1 MTHSRQTILSLAIA
15 AAAFGAYAQTDVEH
29 VQHHPAE
36 IVKKASKAPVAK
48 ANPMVKESMAS
59 MDSKMKTMREMHEK
73 MMGAKTPEERQALMT
88 EHMKVM
94 QDGMSMMGS
103 MAKMGDMKGMGG
115 MASGANTGGMT
126 MDMMGHH
133 ELMEKR
139 MEMMTSMM
147 QMMMDRLPDDSAK

>member
-1 MTHSRQTILSLAIA
+1 M
-15 AAAFGAYAQTDVEH
+15 
-29 VQHHPAE
+29 
-36 IVKKASKAPVAK
+36 
-48 ANPMVKESMAS
+48 MA
-59 MDSKMKTMREMHEK
+59 
-73 MMGAKTPEERQALMT
+73 AKTPEERQALMT

>member
-1 MTHSRQTILSLAIA
+1 MTYSRKTILSLAIA
-15 AAAFGAYAQTDVEH
+15 AAAFGAYAQTDAEH

-36 IVKKASKAPVAK
+36 VTKKASKAPVAK
-48 ANPMVKESMAS
+48 TNPLVKESMTA
-59 MDSKMKTMREMHEK
+59 MDSKMKAMREMHEK
-73 MMGAKTPEERQALMT
+73 MMVAKTPEERRALMA

-94 QDGMSMMGS
+94 QDGMNMMGS
-103 MAKMGDMKGMGG
+103 MSKMDDMKGMGG
-115 MASGANTGGMT
+115 MGSGAKAGGMT

-147 QMMMDRLPDDSAK
+147 QMMMDRLPDDSTK

>member
-15 AAAFGAYAQTDVEH
+15 AAAFGAYAQTDAEH

-36 IVKKASKAPVAK
+36 VAKKASKAPAVK
-48 ANPMVKESMAS
+48 VNPMVKESMAA
-59 MDSKMKTMREMHEK
+59 MDSKMKIMREMHEK
-73 MMGAKTPEERQALMT
+73 MMAAKTPEERRVLMT

-103 MAKMGDMKGMGG
+103 MAKMGDMKSMGG
-115 MASGANTGGMT
+115 MASGANAGGMT
-126 MDMMGHH
+126 MDMMGQH

-139 MEMMTSMM
+139 MDMMTSMM
-147 QMMMDRLPDDSAK
+147 QMMMDRLPDDATK

>member
-15 AAAFGAYAQTDVEH
+15 AAAFGAYAQNDAEH

-36 IVKKASKAPVAK
+36 AAKKASKAPATK
-48 ANPMVKESMAS
+48 ANPMVTESMAA
-59 MDSKMKTMREMHEK
+59 MDSKMKIMREMHEK
-73 MMGAKTPEERQALMT
+73 MMAAKTPEERQALMS

-94 QDGMSMMGS
+94 KDGMNMMGS

-115 MASGANTGGMT
+115 MASGANTGGMA

-133 ELMEKR
+133 ELTEKR
-139 MEMMTSMM
+139 MDMMTSMM
-147 QMMMDRLPDDSAK
+147 QMMVDRLPDDSTK